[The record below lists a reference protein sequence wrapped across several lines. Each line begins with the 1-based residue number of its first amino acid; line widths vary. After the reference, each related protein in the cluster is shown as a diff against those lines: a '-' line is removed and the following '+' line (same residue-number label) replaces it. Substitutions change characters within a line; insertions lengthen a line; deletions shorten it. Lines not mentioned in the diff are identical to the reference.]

1 MPVFMDYINWI
12 FLFYFIGLHGVYL
25 MLTVSSMFYLPRFM
39 REHSTEDLSPLHA
52 DFEPPVTII
61 VPAYNESATIASSV
75 RALLQLEYPEY
86 EIVIVNDGSTDDTL
100 QVLIDAFSL
109 KPFPEVYRKQI
120 ETNPVRKIYRS
131 TRFSNIRVIDKH
143 NGGKAD
149 SINTGINASYFPL
162 FCCVDADSVLER
174 DSLKRVVR
182 PFIEQPETV
191 ASGGVVRVL
200 NGCSVDNGF
209 ISKVGLPTNILA
221 LFQVVEY
228 LRAFMFGRLGWSPMN
243 ALLIISGAFGVFR
256 KETVISVGGYLTHSI
271 GEDMELVVRMHRA
284 LIKKKTP
291 YKIQFVPDPVCWTE
305 APEKLSVL
313 RRQRIRWQIGLAE
326 SLTMNMPLLFNRNG
340 GIVSWVAF
348 PFFLLFECFGPI
360 LEVAGFIIVSYAFYI
375 GLVPNEFFVTFLL
388 LAVGLGILVSV
399 ISLSL
404 EEVSFRT
411 SNNAFELFLLFLV
424 AIVENLGYR
433 QLNAI
438 WRLSGIMQ
446 WLFQSERKWGEMTRE
461 AGWNENIQ

>member
-1 MPVFMDYINWI
+1 MPVFMDYINWV

-200 NGCSVDNGF
+200 NGCTVDNGF

-256 KETVISVGGYLTHSI
+256 KETVISVGGYHTHSI